1 MWHLPNFSKRLELLI
16 KPSGF
21 GYNAYNQ
28 AIVVK
33 IPNQVISYLV
43 NYYDIGFIDID
54 GNTLCF
60 SSKKF
65 STGTNEVEYYV
76 KLEVVDDIN
85 YTSLFVYYEGVGS
98 VDICGSGEPE
108 EYVFDGAYIVNYLD
122 TLTLTSV
129 IGPNFSNHSA
139 ALQQPI
145 CDTYAAK
152 VTGGTTY
159 ISCSVS
165 KSTFTLFFN
174 CYLTSGQGYLVYFS
188 SSNYVYVNIDG
199 SLAAKIDET
208 EYIVGAKLYFNT
220 CSTFSITCDGEKTY
234 IVINGLTKLVIN
246 KTFSISE
253 IRLGGNGSS
262 GYSIEGYFFDL
273 FLLPPKLPLYSYY
286 LHNTVYDN
294 SNFFRESGYDNPIV
308 NGYLT
313 HWPEV
318 IFSGDEAIFKSN
330 IDLPTGWKYYRPIT
344 ITNSGTETIY
354 DYNIVVLLSTNVLG
368 NPYNN
373 ISDDGS
379 DLCFISS
386 SGVGLDHCLYSWDNT
401 GYSNI
406 LVNSSGTGGI
416 SVGDS
421 YIYMY
426 YCGEHSVPTSV
437 ELDYPGVEEY
447 DNFNTK
453 DESYWHFD
461 GHQTV
466 PYNLNGQNVLK
477 MWGDNSWKG
486 YYSFEEHI
494 VTGMEVT
501 IDFLRTGSSSWHM
514 AALDNNSGYHRW
526 CIDESSGN
534 IRVQYVIGG
543 SYNYPKTLIS
553 NAKTSI
559 WYTVLL
565 RVDDVS
571 GFYMKVWEKD
581 NLSVYGEYSR
591 AMPTGLA
598 WKFRSWQYQNVNG
611 YHDNYHVYDPSQEAE
626 AITTCVGDEIE
637 IGGTLIDIQ
646 NNIYKQS
653 ISYSVS
659 FDNGSSWH
667 VSNLNYDS
675 MFTKCFGESK
685 EYNTILRLS
694 SSEEI
699 IDKDYITKVNDSN
712 QFYVNYDVDF
722 SAGTKK
728 NGTNDIITDFMT
740 ELYDKTDINLTP
752 VEYVYESDLIE
763 SYLTRP
769 VEFVWGG
776 ALSSGIMS
784 KPVEFCFSDILNSF
798 FYDINIAF
806 WFGRLSQDFY
816 TDIPMDFVVGSK
828 YTLYEDIDVDFCLSN
843 WKYFPH
849 QTDIICSI
857 VNFDNKYMEVST
869 CDGLLMN
876 FVSDVKASDMLYMD
890 FNSSVFCS
898 VSGISPYYLFDVQTI
913 SGSLISYS
921 NDIYCSLLDTSNYNC
936 EIKLNTIIIENFS
949 IDIGDTSTGVQDLCF
964 SVDVYD
970 KEYGVTESG
979 IAIYMNTNTLV
990 GNAVSNLS
998 FSAISGGYSVSWC
1011 YDINSLSPLEYVET
1025 IVYCVNTVNDINIV
1039 SYFLKYGKR
1048 YYYNLYHIIK
1058 HDYEELIPMLMV
1070 AENNVN
1076 IFPSFSAETMYVRIE
1091 NYKRKDISASIFGVG
1106 LDRRELQADITALT
1120 TNFYNGGAYKVRIE
1134 CKDLSG
1140 NVMDPFEFEFVIR
1153 SDGS

>member
-54 GNTLCF
+54 GNILCF

-159 ISCSVS
+159 ISCSIS

-199 SLAAKIDET
+199 SLVAKADET

-273 FLLPPKLPLYSYY
+273 FLLSPKLSLYSYY
-286 LHNTVYDN
+286 LHNTIYD
-294 SNFFRESGYDNPIV
+294 SGNFFRESGYDNV
-308 NGYLT
+308 ETNGYFT
-313 HWPEV
+313 GWPEV
-318 IFSGDEAIFKSN
+318 IFSGDEVIFRSN
-330 IDLPTGWKYYRPIT
+330 
-344 ITNSGTETIY
+344 
-354 DYNIVVLLSTNVLG
+354 
-368 NPYNN
+368 
-373 ISDDGS
+373 
-379 DLCFISS
+379 
-386 SGVGLDHCLYSWDNT
+386 SGVGST
-401 GYSNI
+401 
-406 LVNSSGTGGI
+406 
-416 SVGDS
+416 
-421 YIYMY
+421 
-426 YCGEHSVPTSV
+426 
-437 ELDYPGVEEY
+437 
-447 DNFNTK
+447 
-453 DESYWHFD
+453 
-461 GHQTV
+461 
-466 PYNLNGQNVLK
+466 
-477 MWGDNSWKG
+477 
-486 YYSFEEHI
+486 
-494 VTGMEVT
+494 
-501 IDFLRTGSSSWHM
+501 
-514 AALDNNSGYHRW
+514 
-526 CIDESSGN
+526 
-534 IRVQYVIGG
+534 
-543 SYNYPKTLIS
+543 
-553 NAKTSI
+553 
-559 WYTVLL
+559 
-565 RVDDVS
+565 
-571 GFYMKVWEKD
+571 
-581 NLSVYGEYSR
+581 
-591 AMPTGLA
+591 
-598 WKFRSWQYQNVNG
+598 
-611 YHDNYHVYDPSQEAE
+611 
-626 AITTCVGDEIE
+626 
-637 IGGTLIDIQ
+637 
-646 NNIYKQS
+646 
-653 ISYSVS
+653 YSVS
-659 FDNGSSWH
+659 FDNGSSWY

-675 MFTKCFGESK
+675 IFTKYFG
-685 EYNTILRLS
+685 S
-694 SSEEI
+694 SSELYTVLQVTNSSGI
-699 IDKDYITKVNDSN
+699 INKDYITKVNDSN
-712 QFYVNYDVDF
+712 QFYVNYSVNF
-722 SAGTKK
+722 LAGTKK

-740 ELYDKTDINLTP
+740 ELYDKTGINLTP

-769 VEFVWGG
+769 VEFVWGD
-776 ALSSGIMS
+776 ALSSGTMS

-816 TDIPMDFVVGSK
+816 TDISMDFVVGSK

-857 VNFDNKYMEVST
+857 ANFDNKYMEVST

-876 FVSDVKASDMLYMD
+876 FVSDVKASDMLYID

-1011 YDINSLSPLEYVET
+1011 YDINSLSPLEYVE
-1025 IVYCVNTVNDINIV
+1025 IVVYCVNMVNDINIV

-1058 HDYEELIPMLMV
+1058 HDYEKLIPMLMV

-1091 NYKRKDISASIFGVG
+1091 NYKRKDLSASIFGVG